1 VSTDLDLQE
10 FAGELLDA
18 VVSIGADP
26 DLHSV
31 LERMVLAACRLSGA
45 RYGAIGVIGEDR
57 KLVEFVT
64 HGLTPEE
71 IERIGPLPEGHGVL
85 GVLIDNPEP
94 IRLLR
99 LPEHPQSYGVPPG
112 HPPMTTF
119 LGVPVRIRDRVFGN
133 LYLTDKEGGFTERDE
148 RVVVALATA
157 AAFVVENARLY
168 ALSERRRQWLEAST
182 RISESLRGGVA
193 LNRAL
198 TVVAAAAREASGAA
212 MTAVLVEPRP
222 GAQAELTA
230 VDGATPERVQVM
242 LDHVS
247 ADVAKVLASGDVAVV
262 DEHSSS
268 TRRVVIVP
276 LRPGAEDRGGVLVA
290 AMPPTGSIIG
300 GSGEETQLLASF
312 ADQASRAVERAQA
325 QADRDMLALL
335 ADRDR
340 IARDLHDLVIQRLF
354 ATGLQLQGASRLAVR
369 PEVRQRISDAVTELD
384 ATIRDI
390 RASIFELHHR
400 PGESSLRADV
410 HDLVRGYAGVLG
422 FTPAVQI
429 SGPIDT
435 AVTAEAE
442 LQLLAVL
449 REGLSNVAR
458 HAHATSVVVEIRVSA
473 RDVTALVR
481 DDGVGVGVA
490 ARESGLANMRARA
503 EALGGVV
510 RLGDARPRGTV
521 LEWSVPL

>member
-1 VSTDLDLQE
+1 MSADLDLRE
-10 FAGELLDA
+10 FAGVLLDA

-26 DLHSV
+26 DLHHV

-57 KLVEFVT
+57 RLVEFVT

-85 GVLIDNPEP
+85 GVLIDKPEP

-99 LPEHPQSYGVPPG
+99 LPDHPKSHGFPPG

-148 RVVVALATA
+148 RVVIALATA

-182 RISESLRGGVA
+182 RISESLRGGVP
-193 LNRAL
+193 LSQAL
-198 TVVAAAAREASGAA
+198 TVVAVAAREVSSAS
-212 MTAVLVEPRP
+212 MTAVLVEARP
-222 GAQAELTA
+222 GARPELAA
-230 VDGATPERVQVM
+230 VDGATPERVQIM

-262 DEHSSS
+262 DAQDPSI
-268 TRRVVIVP
+268 RRAVIVP
-276 LRPGAEDRGGVLVA
+276 LRPGAGDRGGVLVA
-290 AMPPTGSIIG
+290 AMPATGSIIG
-300 GSGEETQLLASF
+300 GGGEETQLLASF

-325 QADRDMLALL
+325 QSDRDMLALL

-354 ATGLQLQGASRLAVR
+354 ATGLQLQGAGRLAVR
-369 PEVRQRISDAVTELD
+369 PEVRQRISDAVAELD

-400 PGESSLRADV
+400 PGESSLRADI

-422 FTPAVQI
+422 FTPTMRI

-458 HAHATSVVVEIRVSA
+458 HAQASSVVVEVLVNGGH
-473 RDVTALVR
+473 VTAQVR
-481 DDGVGVGVA
+481 DDGVGVGAA

-503 EALGGVV
+503 EALGGGV
-510 RLGDARPRGTV
+510 RLTDADPHGTV
-521 LEWSVPL
+521 LEWSAPI

>member
-1 VSTDLDLQE
+1 
-10 FAGELLDA
+10 
-18 VVSIGADP
+18 
-26 DLHSV
+26 
-31 LERMVLAACRLSGA
+31 
-45 RYGAIGVIGEDR
+45 
-57 KLVEFVT
+57 
-64 HGLTPEE
+64 
-71 IERIGPLPEGHGVL
+71 
-85 GVLIDNPEP
+85 
-94 IRLLR
+94 
-99 LPEHPQSYGVPPG
+99 
-112 HPPMTTF
+112 
-119 LGVPVRIRDRVFGN
+119 
-133 LYLTDKEGGFTERDE
+133 
-148 RVVVALATA
+148 
-157 AAFVVENARLY
+157 
-168 ALSERRRQWLEAST
+168 
-182 RISESLRGGVA
+182 
-193 LNRAL
+193 
-198 TVVAAAAREASGAA
+198 
-212 MTAVLVEPRP
+212 
-222 GAQAELTA
+222 
-230 VDGATPERVQVM
+230 
-242 LDHVS
+242 
-247 ADVAKVLASGDVAVV
+247 VAVV

-325 QADRDMLALL
+325 QSDRDMLALL